1 VLTCGWMRVYAL
13 VSSVLALLGGVVLS
27 GCAGD
32 GQPDHQAEW
41 RTVLQHKTAA
51 TAPDASPAHKQV
63 YADSVRAFVR
73 KHPNHSRAQGVWQRL
88 ELEFARDLTAIG
100 RYQDA
105 IRYYR
110 AVLIDNPESEEAR
123 RGLAIA
129 ADRLAVT
136 REKLLG
142 IEKGMSQREVA
153 SALGH
158 PMPGWSATN
167 RRPEATFDAWYY
179 RTTTGGVAAVYFRDG
194 VVFAAEESS
203 HIRISR
209 LGS

>member
-1 VLTCGWMRVYAL
+1 MLTCGWMRVYAL
-13 VSSVLALLGGVVLS
+13 VSSLLVLLGGSLLS
-27 GCAGD
+27 GRSDDA
-32 GQPDHQAEW
+32 QPDHQAEW
-41 RTVLQHKTAA
+41 RTVLKRKTAA
-51 TAPDASPAHKQV
+51 AAPDASPVHKQV
-63 YADSVRAFVR
+63 YADSVRAFVQ

-110 AVLIDNPESEEAR
+110 AVLAEHPENEEAR

-153 SALGH
+153 SLIGR
-158 PMPGWSATN
+158 PMPGWLATN

-194 VVFAAEESS
+194 KVFAAEESS
-203 HIRISR
+203 HVRISR